1 MGRTWTPSQ
10 EAAMRL
16 DGKTLLVS
24 AAAGSGKTS
33 VLTERIIR
41 KLTDT
46 EHPADLSRMLI
57 VTFTRAAAAELKGR
71 IAKALTDA
79 MAKDPENAHLS
90 RQLFLLGSAQISTID
105 AFFQK
110 AVRAN
115 FERLSLPASFRMADE
130 AEVLPI
136 ATEIMDGLLEEYYDR
151 YAQNSSLDSPFA
163 KLDGNPFAQ
172 TLDNLM
178 SGRSDGKLGSV
189 LRYFLARFSA
199 EPEGVGVLG
208 RFAKELNEAADAEYF
223 STSYGSVVREYLTD
237 LFNGHIAFLEKTMA
251 HLDAAPDMRAKYLG
265 MLESDLNYCYAMKK
279 ALDEGNY
286 TRTREVV
293 FTFVSGRF
301 PTSKEKTKEILLY
314 QNWRDKFKNDVT
326 KHAQNL

>member
-10 EAAMRL
+10 EASMRI

-79 MAKDPENAHLS
+79 MATDPENAHLS

-151 YAQNSSLDSPFA
+151 YTQNTVTSSPFA
-163 KLDGNPFAQ
+163 KLVDNPFAQ
-172 TLDNLM
+172 TLDHLM
-178 SGRSDGKLGSV
+178 SGRSDGKLGAV
-189 LRYFLARFSA
+189 LREFLAKFSA
-199 EPEGVGVLG
+199 EPEGVAVLG
-208 RFAKELNEAADAEYF
+208 RFAKELAEAADAEYF
-223 STSYGSVVREYLTD
+223 TTSYGAVVREYLSE
-237 LFNGHIAFLEKTMA
+237 LFDGHIAFLQKILA
-251 HLDAAPDMRAKYLG
+251 HLMFQ
-265 MLESDLNYCYAMKK
+265 
-279 ALDEGNY
+279 GN
-286 TRTREVV
+286 VIFHV
-293 FTFVSGRF
+293 
-301 PTSKEKTKEILLY
+301 KTP
-314 QNWRDKFKNDVT
+314 V
-326 KHAQNL
+326 